1 MGKTKTKI
9 NHFTDVDVWR
19 ESHGLFLRILKDLER
34 LPRSRAANI
43 LIDQIVRSAG
53 SVGAN
58 IAEGF
63 NRSKARFVNALDI
76 ALGELHELEN
86 WLYKVRD
93 AGYLA
98 RTEVNNHVRDCVRLG
113 KMLTSLSRSIRSR
126 PG

>member
-1 MGKTKTKI
+1 MGETKTKI
-9 NHFTDVDVWR
+9 NHFADLDVWR

-34 LPRSRAANI
+34 LSRAANI

-93 AGYLA
+93 AGFLA
-98 RTEVNNHVRDCVRLG
+98 RAEVNNHVRDCVRLG
-113 KMLTSLSRSIRSR
+113 KMLTSLSRSIRNR